1 MKSKWQKWLKINVAA
16 ILAAI
21 VMFTTAYGSVDSV
34 DSTGQSDSVDSAG
47 QSDPAGSAELSYSG
61 GQRRSERCDH
71 KRTDTAF

>member
-34 DSTGQSDSVDSAG
+34 DSTGQSD
-47 QSDPAGSAELSYSG
+47 PAGSAELSYSG
-61 GQRRSERCDH
+61 GQHRTERCDQ

>member
-47 QSDPAGSAELSYSG
+47 QSDSVDSTGLKVVY
-61 GQRRSERCDH
+61 
-71 KRTDTAF
+71 K